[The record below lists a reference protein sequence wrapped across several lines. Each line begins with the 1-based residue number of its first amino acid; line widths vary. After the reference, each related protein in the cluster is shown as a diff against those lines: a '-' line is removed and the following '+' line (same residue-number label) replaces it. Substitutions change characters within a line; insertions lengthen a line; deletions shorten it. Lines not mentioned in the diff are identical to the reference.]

1 VTRLPVL
8 RLLLPFLCCSLLW
21 GQNIALDNTAQYIGD
36 GRYSWTVFLKGDTS
50 QVASVQYTLHP
61 TFPEPVVWG
70 KGSNYAFSANGWG
83 EFNIVARVYFK
94 DKKKQPTIINYWLRL
109 FSTQRGKR

>member
-1 VTRLPVL
+1 MRLSGS
-8 RLLLPFLCCSLLW
+8 RLLLFFLCSSLLC
-21 GQNIALDNTAQYIGD
+21 GQNIAVDNTAKYIGD

-70 KGSNYAFSANGWG
+70 KGSNYAFSAVGWG
-83 EFNIVARVYFK
+83 EFNIVARVYFR
-94 DKKKQPTIINYWLRL
+94 DKKKQPMIINHRLRL
-109 FSTQRGKR
+109 FSPQRGKK